1 MAKTD
6 IITTADLKAAMT
18 RHWSAPAYALIWEV
32 GDATGGRHNRNADA
46 VIMGLYPSRGIH
58 LEGVE
63 IKTHRSDWRRE
74 MKNPAKAE
82 AVSRYC
88 DMWWVHATPG
98 VVKEDELPQGW
109 GLREYD
115 GRVWR
120 TVVKAEMRSP
130 EPVSREFL
138 AALLRRSDQQ
148 QERVAKEMAQ
158 GMLSKEIE
166 DIEKRV
172 AAGIAQRTSRS
183 AAMASIAEEFEA
195 ALGMD
200 PAELIRNGEVRIAA
214 RMTAAIMKQDLHNP
228 WGGLSYLIK
237 SMRDLA
243 DRTSDALQEI
253 GVDVPAPDE
262 RFPRAT
268 RSRKA

>member
-1 MAKTD
+1 MARTD

-18 RHWSAPAYALIWEV
+18 KHWCAPAYALIWEV

-63 IKTHRSDWRRE
+63 IKTQRSDWRRE

-88 DMWWVHATPG
+88 DLWWIHATPG
-98 VVKEDELPQGW
+98 VVKPEELPEGW

-120 TVVKAEMRSP
+120 VVVKATMREP
-130 EPVSREFL
+130 EPITREFL
-138 AALLRRSDQQ
+138 ASLLRRSDQQ
-148 QERVAKEMAQ
+148 QERQAKAMAQ
-158 GMLSKEIE
+158 DMLAAETAAIE
-166 DIEKRV
+166 QRV
-172 AAGIAQRTSRS
+172 AAGIAQRTSR
-183 AAMASIAEEFEA
+183 AAGMASIAEEFEA

-200 PAELIRNGEVRIAA
+200 PTELIRNGEVRIAA
-214 RMTAAIMKQDLHNP
+214 RMTAAIMRQDLHNP
-228 WGGLSYLIK
+228 WGGLVYLIK

-243 DRTSDALQEI
+243 DRTSDALEEI

-262 RFPRAT
+262 RFPRSV
-268 RSRKA
+268 RSKKV